1 MGLSLGAPED
11 DGAKRIR
18 EEHKVSMATSGWQ
31 PPPVPIHWPSKTQ
44 DSGTSI

>member
-31 PPPVPIHWPSKTQ
+31 PPPVPSKTQ